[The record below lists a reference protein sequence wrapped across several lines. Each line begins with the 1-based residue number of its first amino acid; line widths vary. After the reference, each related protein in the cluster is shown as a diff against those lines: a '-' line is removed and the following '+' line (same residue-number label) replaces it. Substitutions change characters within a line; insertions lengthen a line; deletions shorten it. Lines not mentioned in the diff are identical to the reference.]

1 MKKLIVMVSMAAL
14 LFIVVWT
21 FCYTT
26 GHITQKGY
34 TLGLLLGSI
43 GWFASAPFWIKSE

>member
-1 MKKLIVMVSMAAL
+1 MKKLIVTVSAAAL

-21 FCYTT
+21 FCCTT

-34 TLGLLLGSI
+34 TLGLLDSI
-43 GWFASAPFWIKSE
+43 GGFASAPG

>member
-1 MKKLIVMVSMAAL
+1 MKKLIVTVSMAAL

-34 TLGLLLGSI
+34 TLARLHRLVRIRTLLD
-43 GWFASAPFWIKSE
+43 